1 MNKEKIK
8 NMRTTNKEGYCIKT
22 IETYGGSNEGNE
34 QVWVNDI
41 GGVNVTEMIDKE
53 GKEKNIYKIIKIRD
67 AI

>member
-1 MNKEKIK
+1 MG
-8 NMRTTNKEGYCIKT
+8 TTSREGYCIKM
-22 IETYGGSNEGNE
+22 IGTYGGSNEGNK

-41 GGVNVTEMIDKE
+41 GGVNVIEMIDKE